1 MNVSRSPHKRM
12 KRYAGIIGFLVVL
25 PLITW
30 YVAVQALAP
39 AGTLLDLAGYIGSA
53 YPETVSDPTASKPE
67 SKLWWHDGIW
77 WGVLFASDGS
87 GGGSFNIHRYDWGN
101 KEWIDTGVVIDTRLN
116 ITADV
121 LWDDSSNKVYIVAH
135 KYDTG
140 PNSVNP
146 GDGGKLY
153 RFSYDAVARTYSLD
167 DSFPVEIAL
176 HGTESMVLTKDSTG
190 QLWTTFVSIAD
201 GSAKYE
207 VFVNRSLG
215 DDLTWGEPFT
225 LGTVDKDDVSSVVA
239 FTDSEG
245 AKVGILWSDQDGTPK
260 FHFSTHLDSD
270 DVDTNWKAETGIESL
285 ETSDDSVNMV
295 AYNGHIYAA
304 VQTVNTGSADI
315 GIGLMHRTPAGV
327 WSVNAV
333 TPVSATDARP
343 IVVIDQGAPATN
355 GDEFL
360 YVVMAGKS
368 SGNAICYQKSSLSSI
383 SFGGGNCSASPS
395 GAQVLFI
402 ADDATTAPELKD
414 FNNPTSSKQVL
425 SKDLTGLVVVGSS
438 ETLTTQYYGFN
449 FIGDPPAVV
458 YPYAPANGA
467 SVPASSV
474 IEATFSREMDQA
486 TLTTSN
492 FIVEGPSGPIAG
504 SVSYNNSARKAT
516 FTPNPPLIAGLDY
529 TVKLTSGIKDSIG
542 RPLREGLTSG
552 EVRETWS
559 FSTQGTAVRFNP
571 TTYNVTEGTGS
582 VTLSV
587 NLTKASAQ
595 AVTVDYSMTN
605 GTATGGNDFV
615 ATPGTITFAPGETN
629 KTFSVNIIDDAVVE
643 VTESFTVSLSNATNA
658 SLGASTTAT
667 VTIAD
672 NEGVQFTSTTYSVAE
687 DGGSATIT
695 VVLSGPSTNV
705 VSVGY
710 QTQDGTAL
718 AGSDYN
724 SVSGTLVFPI
734 GETVKTFN
742 VPIIDDTKTENS
754 EELTLKLLN
763 PVNVSLGPVNTAT
776 LTILDDEGVQF
787 SSATYNVNENAG
799 QVEVTVQMT
808 GTSPDIVQVDY
819 ATSNGTAIAGQ
830 DYVATSGTVVF
841 NAGETTKTISIPI
854 TDDGLSENNE
864 TFSITLSNS
873 VNVSLGS
880 PKTAVITIIDNETV
894 QFSAATY
901 SVAEDGGS
909 ATITVQLAG
918 EPQAA
923 ITVDYA
929 TSSGTAT
936 LGVDYTAASGTL
948 TFNPGEIAKTFIVP
962 ILDDN
967 VVEAPETIN
976 LTLSNPTNASLGTN
990 STAVLTIA
998 DNEGVKFSALSY
1010 QINEDGGAATITVQL
1025 IGTATS
1031 PVTVHYSTVS
1041 GTATAGQDYT
1051 SATDVA
1057 LVFNIGESTKTF
1069 NVPIL
1074 EDDLRE
1080 GDETLQLKLT
1090 NPINASLSTIPE
1102 ATLTIHDNEA
1112 PVTASFTVANV
1123 NANENIGTATLTV
1136 NLSGKSQPAVSLNF
1150 ATVDETTTAGA
1161 DYTPTSG
1168 TLTFNTGETSKT
1180 ISVPIIDDA
1189 EAENIETLKVV
1200 LSNPVNATL
1209 GALPE
1214 SKITIFDDEN
1224 AARVQFSAENYSVSE
1239 GGASVAVQV
1248 TLSKITIDPVTVTY
1262 ATSNGTATAGSDY
1275 TTTTGN
1281 LIMSPGQT
1289 SATFNIPIAEDSLPE
1304 DDETIIVTLSNPINA
1319 FLGGPATAT
1328 VKIVDNESKVRFS
1341 AATYN
1346 HPESAG
1352 NVVIEVWVEPPSP
1365 QPLTIELDM
1374 STGTATAGADY
1385 IDMGTTLQ
1393 FSANEHDK
1401 KITIPIVN
1409 DSLDEANETI
1419 NLELKNLVTAGT
1431 VYLGLSKAVLTIED
1445 NDAAPTARVGN
1456 STFSIDEEDRTVEV
1470 EVFLSSGSGRAVS
1483 VDYAISDGTASASGG
1498 DFVGSS
1504 GTLNFAVGEISKK
1517 VFVQIKEDSLDE
1529 LNETINFVLSSPVNA
1544 TLTSPSAATIT
1555 IVDDDS
1561 PATVGFA
1568 QSNYSVAEDSGIATV
1583 SIALD
1588 TASGR
1593 PITLNYA
1600 TSNGTATAGDDYT
1613 TTSGT
1618 VTFAAGELTKNIVI
1632 PVRNDTMDEAD
1643 ETVNLTL
1650 SNVDGAATGAST
1662 TAVLTIL
1669 DDDEAPI
1676 VRFHRPTYE
1685 ISEGAGVVNV
1695 EVELSNASGF
1705 PVLVDYVTTPG
1716 TATTPADYIATP
1728 SSGKLSFAAGET
1740 MKTIAIVLVDDGLLE
1755 PTETMK
1761 LLLSNPSN
1769 ANLDFFN
1776 ETTVEILDNDA
1787 APSVTVQFSASQYSR
1802 PETANSTAMEVRL
1815 SQAAASTV
1823 TVNYTIV
1830 GNTATMGTDFLA
1842 ASSGTLT
1849 FSPGQ
1854 TSKNVTLTIL
1864 DDPWEEGNETLT
1876 VTLSNPTGGAT
1887 LGSPSSAVMTII
1899 DNDSFRVSLPIIM
1912 RK

>member
-30 YVAVQALAP
+30 YVAVHALAP
-39 AGTLLDLAGYIGSA
+39 AGTSLDLAGYLGSA
-53 YPETVSDPTASKPE
+53 YPEAVSDPTASKPE
-67 SKLWWHDGIW
+67 SKLWWNDGIW

-101 KEWIDTGVVIDTRLN
+101 KEWINTGVVVDTRLN
-116 ITADV
+116 ITSDV
-121 LWDDSSNKVYIVAH
+121 LWDKSSNKVYIVAH

-153 RFSYDAVARTYSLD
+153 RFSYDDAGDTYSLD
-167 DSFPVEIAL
+167 TGFPVEIAL

-190 QLWTTFVSIAD
+190 QLWVTFVTIAD
-201 GSAKYE
+201 GNTVYE

-215 DDLTWGEPFT
+215 DDLTWGEPFA
-225 LGTVDKDDVSSVVA
+225 LGTVDKDDVASIVA
-239 FTDSEG
+239 FTDSQG
-245 AKVGILWSDQDGTPK
+245 PKVGVLWSAQVGIPA
-260 FHFSTHLDSD
+260 FHFATHLDSD
-270 DVDTNWKAETGIESL
+270 DVDTNWTSESAVESL
-285 ETSDDSVNMV
+285 TTADDSVNMV

-304 VQTVNTGSADI
+304 IQTVNTGAADI
-315 GIGLMHRTPAGV
+315 GIGLLHRTPTGT
-327 WSVNAV
+327 WSVHAV
-333 TPVSATDARP
+333 APVSATDARP
-343 IVVIDQGAPATN
+343 IVVIDEGAAAT

-360 YVVMAGKS
+360 YVVVSGKS

-402 ADDATTAPELKD
+402 ADNETTAPTLKD

-425 SKDLTGLVVVGSS
+425 SDDLTGIVVLGSS

-458 YPYAPANGA
+458 YPFSPANGA
-467 SVPASSV
+467 SVPASSL
-474 IEATFSREMDQA
+474 IEATFSRAMDGA
-486 TLTTSN
+486 TITTNN

-504 SVSYNNSARKAT
+504 SVSYNAGTRKAT
-516 FTPNPPLIAGLDY
+516 FTPNPSLIAGLDY
-529 TVKLTSGIKDSIG
+529 TVKLTSGIKDSTG
-542 RPLREGLTSG
+542 RPLREGLTTG
-552 EVRETWS
+552 TVRETWS

-582 VTLSV
+582 VTLAV

-595 AVTVDYSMTN
+595 TVTVDYSMTN

-629 KTFSVNIIDDAVVE
+629 KTFSINIIDDAVVE
-643 VTESFTVSLSNATNA
+643 VAEAFTVSLSNATNA
-658 SLGASTTAT
+658 SLGTATTAT
-667 VTIAD
+667 VNIAD
-672 NEGVQFTSTTYSVAE
+672 NEGVQFTSTTYSMAE

-724 SVSGTLVFPI
+724 SVSGTLVFPV
-734 GETVKTFN
+734 GETVKTFT
-742 VPIIDDTKTENS
+742 VPIIDDTKTENT

-787 SSATYNVNENAG
+787 SSAIYNVNENAG

-819 ATSNGTAIAGQ
+819 ATSNGTAVAGQ
-830 DYVATSGTVVF
+830 DYTATSGTVVF
-841 NAGETTKTISIPI
+841 NAGETTKKIFIPI
-854 TDDGLSENNE
+854 SDDGLSENNE

-936 LGVDYTAASGTL
+936 LGIDYTAASGTL

-962 ILDDN
+962 ILDDTI
-967 VVEAPETIN
+967 VEAPETIN

-1010 QINEDGGAATITVQL
+1010 EINEDGGAATITVQL

-1031 PVTVHYSTVS
+1031 PVTVHYSTITGS
-1041 GTATAGQDYT
+1041 ATAGQDYT
-1051 SATDVA
+1051 SATNVA

-1080 GDETLQLKLT
+1080 GDEALTLKLS

-1112 PVTASFTVANV
+1112 PITASFTVANV
-1123 NANENIGTATLTV
+1123 NVNENAGTANLTV

-1161 DYTPTSG
+1161 DYTPTNG
-1168 TLTFNTGETSKT
+1168 VLTFNTGETSKT
-1180 ISVPIIDDA
+1180 ITVPIVDDA

-1200 LSNPVNATL
+1200 LSSPVNATL
-1209 GALPE
+1209 GALPQ

-1224 AARVQFSAENYSVSE
+1224 AARVQFSTDSYSVSE
-1239 GGASVAVQV
+1239 GGGSVTIQV
-1248 TLSKITIDPVTVTY
+1248 NLSQITINPVTVTY

-1281 LIMSPGQT
+1281 LVMAAGQT
-1289 SATFNIPIAEDSLPE
+1289 SGTFTIPIAEDALPE
-1304 DDETIIVTLSNPINA
+1304 DDETITVTLSNPINA

-1328 VKIVDNESKVRFS
+1328 VTIVDNESKVRFS
-1341 AATYN
+1341 AAAYN
-1346 HPESAG
+1346 HPESGG
-1352 NVVIEVWVEPPSP
+1352 NIVIQVWVEPPSS

-1401 KITIPIVN
+1401 KISIPIVN
-1409 DSLDEANETI
+1409 DSLDEANETV
-1419 NLELKNLVTAGT
+1419 NLELKNLVTSGT
-1431 VYLGLSKAVLTIED
+1431 VYLGLHKAVLTIED
-1445 NDAAPTARVGN
+1445 NDAAPTVRVGN
-1456 STFSIDEEDRTVEV
+1456 STFTIDEEDRTVEV

-1483 VDYAISDGTASASGG
+1483 VDYAISDGTASAGTGDYVGG
-1498 DFVGSS
+1498 S

-1544 TLTSPSAATIT
+1544 TMTSPSAATIT
-1555 IVDDDS
+1555 VVDDDS
-1561 PATVGFA
+1561 PAAVGFA
-1568 QSNYSVAEDSGIATV
+1568 QSNYSVSEDSGIAVV
-1583 SIALD
+1583 SVALN
-1588 TASGR
+1588 TPSGR

-1643 ETVNLTL
+1643 ETVNLAL
-1650 SNVDGAATGAST
+1650 SNVDGATVGTG

-1685 ISEGAGVVNV
+1685 VSEGAGVANV

-1705 PVLVDYVTTPG
+1705 TITADYTTTPQ
-1716 TATTPADYIATP
+1716 TATTPADYIASP
-1728 SSGKLSFAAGET
+1728 ASGKLTFAPGET
-1740 MKTIAIVLVDDGLLE
+1740 MKTIAIVLVDDSLLE
-1755 PTETMK
+1755 PTETME
-1761 LLLSNPSN
+1761 LVLSNPSN

-1802 PETANSTAMEVRL
+1802 PETAASTAMEVRL
-1815 SQAAASTV
+1815 SQASSNTV

-1830 GNTATMGTDFLA
+1830 GNTATIGSDFLA

-1854 TSKNVTLTIL
+1854 ISKNVTLTIL
-1864 DDPWEEGNETLT
+1864 NDPWQEGDETLT
-1876 VTLSNPTGGAT
+1876 VTLSSPTGAT
-1887 LGSPSSAVMTII
+1887 LGSPSSAVMTIT
-1899 DNDSFRVSLPIIM
+1899 DNDLYSLSLPMIV